1 MLHCNYH
8 HTLLIR
14 HLSQQSERMPEPIY
28 PAIQQHCN
36 ESQLAEHWSDVL
48 LPFWR
53 QLQHGQFSGVAGVPI
68 HYSYCHTPGADVAWV
83 ISSGRIETAIKYTEL
98 IYELSQAGYSVFIL
112 DHRGQGRSG
121 RMLPDAQLGYVADFA
136 DYQHDL
142 ATFLRDIVKPAG
154 YNQHI
159 LLAHSM
165 GAAIGAGLLTLPRWQ
180 EWHPFFHAAIFCAPM
195 FGIYTGAIPAS
206 LAEPVAML
214 YCRIARALWPEQQRY
229 FPSQLAYR
237 DKPFITNEL
246 TSSAARYQALR
257 NCYQTEPQL
266 QLGGVTCQWL
276 QQAIL
281 AMHEL
286 QRHARHC
293 QTPILLLQGAE
304 DKVVAN
310 KAQQRW
316 FEQLTADLPKQLV
329 ALPSARHEILM
340 EQDPLRTAAFSA
352 INQFLSRC

>member
-1 MLHCNYH
+1 M
-8 HTLLIR
+8 
-14 HLSQQSERMPEPIY
+14 SEPIF
-28 PAIQQHCN
+28 PTIQQLCA
-36 ESQLAEHWSDVL
+36 ESQLTEHWSEVL

-53 QLQHGQFSGVAGVPI
+53 QLQHEQFSGVAGVPI
-68 HYSYCHTPGADVAWV
+68 HYTYCHTPGANRVWV

-121 RMLPDAQLGYVADFA
+121 RMLHDTQLGYVADFQ

-142 ATFLRDIVKPAG
+142 VTFLRDVVKPAG
-154 YNQHI
+154 YQQHI

-165 GAAIGAGLLTLPRWQ
+165 GAAIGAALLTQPRWQ
-180 EWHPFFHAAIFCAPM
+180 EWHQFFHAAVLCSPM
-195 FGIYTGAIPAS
+195 FGIYTGVIPAW
-206 LAEPVAML
+206 LAEPTALL
-214 YCRIARALWPEQQRY
+214 YCRVIRTLAPQQQRY

-237 DKPFITNEL
+237 DKPFLENEL
-246 TSSAARYQALR
+246 TGSAARYQALR

-281 AMHEL
+281 AMREL

-293 QTPILLLQGAE
+293 QTPILMLQSTE

-316 FEQLTADLPKQLV
+316 FAQLAADLPKQLV
-329 ALPSARHEILM
+329 ALPGARHEILM
-340 EQDPLRTAAFSA
+340 EQDFLRIAAFSA